1 MKVYSYE
8 AVDFSGIRKKGKI
21 QAEILQ
27 EALEELKSENL
38 IPISVNVDSSR
49 KLFLGSSELPL
60 KKQIMLC
67 QQMAVLLNA
76 GVPVNEA
83 IHIMLYETKG
93 RQRRIMEQISGSL
106 ERGYSLAAAMNM
118 TDGAFSNF
126 MITMVGVGENSGSLG
141 QVFEKLAMILGKKYQ
156 ARSKLQLALAYP
168 VFLAGMSV
176 FLVMFLLQSIIPVL
190 VSVFAAFQ
198 GELPWT
204 TRLLIEGSRMI
215 QNYGVAGCI
224 AAFIMALLGYT
235 ACQKKEIGCRVDKYL
250 LHLPVLGRLLRLSDN
265 AIFFNTLGLTVQCGI
280 TVQQGVEM
288 LQEISSNEYVKE
300 QYRYLSQG
308 LQQGYSLSQCVSK
321 TNLFDDH
328 VSRMV
333 RAGEEAGELAVML
346 NQAGK
351 VCAMAV
357 DSINKKIQIMAE
369 PAAVIVLGCVVGFLV
384 MSTIMPI
391 LDLMLMF

>member
-1 MKVYSYE
+1 
-8 AVDFSGIRKKGKI
+8 
-21 QAEILQ
+21 
-27 EALEELKSENL
+27 
-38 IPISVNVDSSR
+38 
-49 KLFLGSSELPL
+49 
-60 KKQIMLC
+60 
-67 QQMAVLLNA
+67 
-76 GVPVNEA
+76 
-83 IHIMLYETKG
+83 
-93 RQRRIMEQISGSL
+93 MEQISGSL

-235 ACQKKEIGCRVDKYL
+235 AFQK
-250 LHLPVLGRLLRLSDN
+250 
-265 AIFFNTLGLTVQCGI
+265 
-280 TVQQGVEM
+280 
-288 LQEISSNEYVKE
+288 
-300 QYRYLSQG
+300 
-308 LQQGYSLSQCVSK
+308 
-321 TNLFDDH
+321 
-328 VSRMV
+328 
-333 RAGEEAGELAVML
+333 
-346 NQAGK
+346 
-351 VCAMAV
+351 
-357 DSINKKIQIMAE
+357 
-369 PAAVIVLGCVVGFLV
+369 
-384 MSTIMPI
+384 
-391 LDLMLMF
+391 